1 MRFKIKKININKFNK
16 LKMDFIKCLLKYLL
30 RKMGIKWINYRQM
43 YQLWLIDQEGVVKA
57 LFSIKILIYDEFADK
72 NEIY

>member
-30 RKMGIKWINYRQM
+30 RKMGIKWINYRQT